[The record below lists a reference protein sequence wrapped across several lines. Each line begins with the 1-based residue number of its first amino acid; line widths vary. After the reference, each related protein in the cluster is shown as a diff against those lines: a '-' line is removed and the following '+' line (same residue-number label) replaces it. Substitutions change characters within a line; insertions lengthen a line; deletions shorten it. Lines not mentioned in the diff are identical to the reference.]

1 MPNRKRLFESTV
13 QMTGG
18 YYSARHGYGYSQRVK
33 LLN

>member
-18 YYSARHGYGYSQRVK
+18 YYRARHGYSHWMK